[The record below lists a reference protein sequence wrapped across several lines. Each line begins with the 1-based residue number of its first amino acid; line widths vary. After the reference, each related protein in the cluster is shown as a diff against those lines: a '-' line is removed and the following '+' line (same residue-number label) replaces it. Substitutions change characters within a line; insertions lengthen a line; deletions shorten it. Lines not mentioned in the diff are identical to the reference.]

1 MRRRRTD
8 RGAAAVEMA
17 LVLPFLLL
25 LICGMIDMGR
35 LYYTEITLAT
45 AARESVRVWALG
57 GTAGEVQTRATAAAP
72 GMSVTAGP
80 WPATTTPCAFGS
92 ATTVRVTTSF
102 TFLTPLIRN
111 LVPST
116 LTSLRSDGVM
126 RCGG

>member
-1 MRRRRTD
+1 MRAHRTD

-25 LICGMIDMGR
+25 LVSGMIDVGR
-35 LYYTEITLAT
+35 LYYTEITIAT

-57 GTAGEVQTRATAAAP
+57 GTTAEVQTRAAAAAP

-80 WPATTTPCAFGS
+80 WPSTATPCTFGN

-102 TFLTPLIRN
+102 TFLTPMIQSLA
-111 LVPST
+111 PG